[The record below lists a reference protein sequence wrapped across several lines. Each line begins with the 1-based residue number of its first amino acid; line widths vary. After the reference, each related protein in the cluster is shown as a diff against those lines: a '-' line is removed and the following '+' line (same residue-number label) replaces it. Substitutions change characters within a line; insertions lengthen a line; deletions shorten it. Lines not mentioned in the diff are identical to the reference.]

1 MQKNI
6 VPVILSIDENK
17 GCVASSPGIKLFSCP
32 IQCNITLFKDVAC
45 RGQKSRAEAA
55 TEQECRTKYRY

>member
-1 MQKNI
+1 MQKSI

-32 IQCNITLFKDVAC
+32 IQCNITLYKDVAC
-45 RGQKSRAEAA
+45 QGTEKQSRS
-55 TEQECRTKYRY
+55 CH